1 MEDISIDGRII
12 LKGTRRRVD
21 GGVWTC
27 FVSHGI
33 GTSLVINLFSSMKC
47 RELKLR
53 KMMVFLGFKLL
64 SKGLFWHFGGTSCL
78 FFEGDYLAQVDA
90 EVIGRKEV

>member
-1 MEDISIDGRII
+1 MEVCG
-12 LKGTRRRVD
+12 LPLYPMGLVQVVGCYKLGNK
-21 GGVWTC
+21 
-27 FVSHGI
+27 
-33 GTSLVINLFSSMKC
+33 SLISMKC

-64 SKGLFWHFGGTSCL
+64 SKGLFWHLGGICCL
-78 FFEGDYLAQVDA
+78 FFEGDYLAQLDA